1 MATPVTP
8 AWQLWR
14 DRRGR
19 ISALRVATLLL
30 LLLPLAK
37 AVFEANDIAH
47 GARPLNELIHRAG
60 FWALVFLGVTL
71 AVTPFR
77 RIFRY
82 ANLIDVRRMLGVG
95 TFCYIAAH
103 LALFFADQSY
113 SFGKFIHEIT
123 HRVYLIVG
131 AVAWIGL
138 AALAATSTDGMVRR
152 LGGMR
157 WRRLHQAIYAIALLA
172 LIHYFQQ
179 TKADVTVPTFAAG
192 LFLWLIAYRV
202 LAWWQGSGELST
214 LSLFVLAI
222 AVSVAT
228 FLGEAIG
235 IAIAFHVSPMR
246 VLGTIFDFDAGI
258 RPGWQVLAAGLAVD
272 RGRCRHVALET
283 PYRARPR
290 GGGRIGRSDLAAV
303 VSPMQQRLPLPR
315 PAEQIAGLAMF
326 LHLAHV
332 TADRFPPPDLP
343 LVFLRHAPA
352 HVIAAVPLEPAAR
365 IVRMDPAFAL
375 PFRKRL
381 ARSHTEEIARGV
393 GPARREFGARKPAFR
408 ELAAAV
414 GHVFAAEDAKP
425 QHLRG
430 RELRFEFQDRNC
442 APSLR

>member
-8 AWQLWR
+8 VWQLWR

-19 ISALRVATLLL
+19 ISALRIATLVL

-37 AVFEANDIAH
+37 AVFEANGIAH

-71 AVTPFR
+71 AVTPLR
-77 RIFRY
+77 RILRY

-152 LGGMR
+152 LGGLR

-228 FLGEAIG
+228 FLGEAVG

-258 RPGWQVLAAGLAVD
+258 RPGWQVLAAGLAVTAID
-272 RGRCRHVALET
+272 AVMSRWKPRT
-283 PYRARPR
+283 AR
-290 GGGRIGRSDLAAV
+290 
-303 VSPMQQRLPLPR
+303 
-315 PAEQIAGLAMF
+315 
-326 LHLAHV
+326 
-332 TADRFPPPDLP
+332 
-343 LVFLRHAPA
+343 APA
-352 HVIAAVPLEPAAR
+352 V
-365 IVRMDPAFAL
+365 
-375 PFRKRL
+375 
-381 ARSHTEEIARGV
+381 
-393 GPARREFGARKPAFR
+393 
-408 ELAAAV
+408 
-414 GHVFAAEDAKP
+414 AAE
-425 QHLRG
+425 
-430 RELRFEFQDRNC
+430 
-442 APSLR
+442 

>member
-1 MATPVTP
+1 MATPATP

-19 ISALRVATLLL
+19 ISALRVATLLVL
-30 LLLPLAK
+30 LIPLAK
-37 AVFEANDIAH
+37 SVFEANDIAH

-60 FWALVFLGVTL
+60 FWALVFLGATL

-82 ANLIDVRRMLGVG
+82 GNLIDVRRMLGVG

-103 LALFFADQSY
+103 LSLFFADQSY
-113 SFGKFIHEIT
+113 SVGKFIHEIT

-202 LAWWQGSGELST
+202 LAWWQDSSELST
-214 LSLFVLAI
+214 LSLFGLAI

-258 RPGWQVLAAGLAVD
+258 RPGWQVLAAGLAVTAAD
-272 RGRCRHVALET
+272 AVMSRWRGRT
-283 PYRARPR
+283 AR
-290 GGGRIGRSDLAAV
+290 
-303 VSPMQQRLPLPR
+303 
-315 PAEQIAGLAMF
+315 
-326 LHLAHV
+326 
-332 TADRFPPPDLP
+332 
-343 LVFLRHAPA
+343 APA
-352 HVIAAVPLEPAAR
+352 V
-365 IVRMDPAFAL
+365 
-375 PFRKRL
+375 
-381 ARSHTEEIARGV
+381 
-393 GPARREFGARKPAFR
+393 
-408 ELAAAV
+408 
-414 GHVFAAEDAKP
+414 AAE
-425 QHLRG
+425 
-430 RELRFEFQDRNC
+430 
-442 APSLR
+442 

>member
-19 ISALRVATLLL
+19 ISALRIATLLF

-37 AVFEANDIAH
+37 AVIEAGDIVH
-47 GARPLNELIHRAG
+47 GARPLNEMIHRAG

-82 ANLIDVRRMLGVG
+82 GNLIDVRRMLGVG

-113 SFGKFIHEIT
+113 DVGKFIHEIT
-123 HRVYLIVG
+123 HRVYLIIG
-131 AVAWIGL
+131 AIAWLGL
-138 AALAATSTDGMVRR
+138 ATLAATSTDGMVRR
-152 LGGMR
+152 LGGLR

-172 LIHYFQQ
+172 LIHYFPQ

-202 LAWWQGSGELST
+202 LAWWQDSSELST
-214 LSLFVLAI
+214 LSLFGLAI
-222 AVSVAT
+222 GVSVAT

-258 RPGWQVLAAGLAVD
+258 RPGWQVLAAGLAVTVVD
-272 RGRCRHVALET
+272 
-283 PYRARPR
+283 
-290 GGGRIGRSDLAAV
+290 AV
-303 VSPMQQRLPLPR
+303 MSRWKQR
-315 PAEQIAGLAMF
+315 PAR
-326 LHLAHV
+326 
-332 TADRFPPPDLP
+332 T
-343 LVFLRHAPA
+343 PA
-352 HVIAAVPLEPAAR
+352 V
-365 IVRMDPAFAL
+365 
-375 PFRKRL
+375 
-381 ARSHTEEIARGV
+381 
-393 GPARREFGARKPAFR
+393 
-408 ELAAAV
+408 
-414 GHVFAAEDAKP
+414 AAE
-425 QHLRG
+425 
-430 RELRFEFQDRNC
+430 
-442 APSLR
+442 

>member
-1 MATPVTP
+1 MATPATP

-37 AVFEANDIAH
+37 AVFEANNLAH

-103 LALFFADQSY
+103 LALFFADQGY
-113 SFGKFIHEIT
+113 SVGKFIHEIT

-157 WRRLHQAIYAIALLA
+157 WRRLHQAVYAIALLA

-192 LFLWLIAYRV
+192 LFLWLTGYRV
-202 LAWWQGSGELST
+202 LAWWQGSSELST
-214 LSLFVLAI
+214 LSLFGLAI

-258 RPGWQVLAAGLAVD
+258 RPGWQVLAAGLSVTAVD
-272 RGRCRHVALET
+272 AVISRWRGRT
-283 PYRARPR
+283 AR
-290 GGGRIGRSDLAAV
+290 
-303 VSPMQQRLPLPR
+303 
-315 PAEQIAGLAMF
+315 
-326 LHLAHV
+326 
-332 TADRFPPPDLP
+332 
-343 LVFLRHAPA
+343 APA
-352 HVIAAVPLEPAAR
+352 V
-365 IVRMDPAFAL
+365 
-375 PFRKRL
+375 
-381 ARSHTEEIARGV
+381 
-393 GPARREFGARKPAFR
+393 
-408 ELAAAV
+408 
-414 GHVFAAEDAKP
+414 AAE
-425 QHLRG
+425 
-430 RELRFEFQDRNC
+430 
-442 APSLR
+442 